1 MKKFKKMMALAIAM
15 VMVLSMSISV
25 FAANH
30 EISTTN
36 TKHTYE
42 IYQIFTGTVD
52 NGKLTSLKYGQNTKG
67 RTIGDPVSQGDVE
80 TLNGIADAGNTAAL
94 DQADIAAIIP
104 FVDIT
109 GNPIAEV
116 GKDKEASASV
126 PEGYYL
132 IKDKDNSLS
141 DPEQYTLY
149 LIQVL
154 DADLAITPKSGTTT
168 SDKKIKDIN
177 DSTDTA
183 VGDVQDSAD
192 YDIGD
197 DVPYVLT
204 ANLAANV
211 SAYKKYHITFKDELE
226 AGKLKN
232 NKDYVV
238 KIKYSDNTEA
248 TLTKGTDYTVANE
261 TDDGF
266 NLTLEWGTGTA
277 VIGSDA
283 KLDGAKVTV
292 EFTAKLLEG
301 ATIGQVGNINTSKLE
316 YSNNPNDADGGVV
329 GETPEDTVIV
339 FTYKLIVD
347 KTDDAGEPLT
357 GATFSLY
364 KKYKTAPTGG
374 TACTE
379 TGYTDYYKVDTIAGT
394 ALSKFEFKG
403 IDDGDYVLIEDVA
416 PKNYNKLAPQAFTV
430 TATHTATA
438 DINKDTH
445 KDTSGIYV
453 LTSISGSAAD
463 GAVITLAEHTT
474 GEGDAAVKDGVDTTV
489 INKSGAVLPETGG
502 IGTTIFYIIG
512 AILVIGAG
520 VVLVTRRRMSAN

>member
-197 DVPYVLT
+197 DV
-204 ANLAANV
+204 
-211 SAYKKYHITFKDELE
+211 
-226 AGKLKN
+226 LKN

-301 ATIGQVGNINTSKLE
+301 ATIGQVGNINTSTLE

>member
-154 DADLAITPKSGTTT
+154 DDDLAITPKSSTTT

-183 VGDVQDSAD
+183 VGGVQDSAD

-204 ANLAANV
+204 ANLAGNV
-211 SAYKKYHITFKDELE
+211 SAYKKYHITFKDTLE

-238 KIKYSDNTEA
+238 KINGTATTE
-248 TLTKGTDYTVANE
+248 YTVLSDSNN
-261 TDDGF
+261 GF
-266 NLTLEWGTGTA
+266 ELKLEWGDGEN
-277 VIGSDA
+277 VIGTTPG
-283 KLDGAKVTV
+283 LDNAVVTV
-292 EFTAKLLEG
+292 EFTAELLEG

>member
-204 ANLAANV
+204 ANLAGNV
-211 SAYKKYHITFKDELE
+211 SAYKKYHITFKDTLE

-238 KIKYSDNTEA
+238 KINGTATTE
-248 TLTKGTDYTVANE
+248 YTVLSDSNN
-261 TDDGF
+261 GF
-266 NLTLEWGTGTA
+266 ELKLEWGDGEN
-277 VIGSDA
+277 VIGTTPG
-283 KLDGAKVTV
+283 LDNAVVTV
-292 EFTAKLLEG
+292 EFTAELLEG

>member
-1 MKKFKKMMALAIAM
+1 MKLFKKIMALAIAM

-30 EISTTN
+30 DISTTS
-36 TKHTYE
+36 TTHTYE
-42 IYQIFTGTVD
+42 IYQIFTGTVVD
-52 NGKLTSLKYGQNTKG
+52 GQLTSLKYGKNTKD
-67 RTIGDPVSQGDVE
+67 RTVDAAVSQADIA
-80 TLNGIADAGNTAAL
+80 TLKGIADAGDTDAL
-94 DQADIAAIIP
+94 DQTDIANIIP

-109 GNPIAEV
+109 GSPFAEV
-116 GKDKEASASV
+116 GKGKDASASV

-154 DADLAITPKSGTTT
+154 DGNLTITPKSSTTT
-168 SDKKIKDIN
+168 SNKKIKDIN

-183 VGDVQDSAD
+183 VGTAQDSAD

-197 DVPYVLT
+197 NVPYVLT
-204 ANLAANV
+204 ANLADNV
-211 SAYKKYHITFKDELE
+211 SAYKKYHITFKDTLE

-238 KIKYSDNTEA
+238 KINGTATTDFTVSNESDN
-248 TLTKGTDYTVANE
+248 
-261 TDDGF
+261 GF
-266 NLTLEWGTGTA
+266 ELKLEWGDGKT
-277 VIGSDA
+277 VIGTTPA
-283 KLDGAKVTV
+283 LDGAVVTV
-292 EFTAKLLEG
+292 EFTAELLEG

-316 YSNNPNDADGGVV
+316 YSNNPNDEDGGDV

-347 KTDDAGEPLT
+347 KTDEAGKPLT

-364 KKYKTAPTGG
+364 KKYATAPTDG
-374 TACTE
+374 TACTKE
-379 TGYTDYYKVDTIAGT
+379 GYTNYYLVDTITGT
-394 ALSKFEFKG
+394 ELSTFEFTG
-403 IDDGDYVLIEDVA
+403 IDDGDYVLIEDQA
-416 PKNYNKLAPQAFTV
+416 PEGYNPLDPQAFTV
-430 TATHTATA
+430 TANHTTTA
-438 DINKDTH
+438 DIAKDTH
-445 KDTSGIYV
+445 KDANGNYV
-453 LTSISGSAAD
+453 LTSISGSAAT

-489 INKSGAVLPETGG
+489 INKSGATLPETGG
-502 IGTTIFYIIG
+502 IGTTIFYVVG
-512 AILVIGAG
+512 AILVLGAG
-520 VVLVTRRRMSAN
+520 IVLVTRRRMSAN

>member
-154 DADLAITPKSGTTT
+154 DDDLAITPKSSTTT

-183 VGDVQDSAD
+183 VGGVQDSAD

-204 ANLAANV
+204 ANLAGNV
-211 SAYKKYHITFKDELE
+211 SAYKKYHITFKDTLE

-238 KIKYSDNTEA
+238 KINGTATTE
-248 TLTKGTDYTVANE
+248 YTVLSDSNN
-261 TDDGF
+261 GF
-266 NLTLEWGTGTA
+266 ELKLEWGDGEN
-277 VIGSDA
+277 VIGTTPG
-283 KLDGAKVTV
+283 LDNAVVTV
-292 EFTAKLLEG
+292 EFTAELLEG

-316 YSNNPNDADGGVV
+316 YSNNPNDDDGGDV

>member
-1 MKKFKKMMALAIAM
+1 MKNLKKMIALAVAM
-15 VMVLSMSISV
+15 VMVLSMGITV

-30 EISTTN
+30 AISTTS
-36 TKHTYE
+36 TTHTYE

-52 NGKLTSLKYGQNTKG
+52 GDQLTSLKYGQNTKD
-67 RTIGDPVSQGDVE
+67 RTVGAAVSQEDIE
-80 TLNGIADAGNTAAL
+80 TLNEIEDAGDTQAL
-94 DQADIAAIIP
+94 DQTDIAAIIP

-109 GNPIAEV
+109 GTPIAEV

-154 DADLAITPKSGTTT
+154 DGDLAITPKSSTTT
-168 SDKKIKDIN
+168 SDKKVKDIN
-177 DSTDTA
+177 DSSDTA
-183 VGDVQDSAD
+183 AGAAQDSAD

-204 ANLAANV
+204 ANLADNV
-211 SAYKKYHITFKDELE
+211 SAYKKYHITFTDTLE

-238 KIKYSDNTEA
+238 KINGTETTDFTVSNESDN
-248 TLTKGTDYTVANE
+248 
-261 TDDGF
+261 GF
-266 NLTLEWGTGTA
+266 ELKLEWGDGET
-277 VIGSDA
+277 VIGTTPA
-283 KLDGAKVTV
+283 LDSAVVTV
-292 EFTAKLLEG
+292 EFTAELLEG

-316 YSNNPNDADGGVV
+316 YSNNPNDADGGDV

-347 KTDDAGEPLT
+347 KTDEAGEALT

-364 KKYKTAPTGG
+364 KKYATAPTDA

-379 TGYTDYYKVDTIAGT
+379 EGYTDYYLVETITGT
-394 ALSKFEFKG
+394 ELSTFEFKG
-403 IDDGDYVLIEDVA
+403 IDDGDYVLIEDEA
-416 PKNYNKLAPQAFTV
+416 PEGYNKLDPQAFTV
-430 TATHTATA
+430 TASHTTTA
-438 DINKDTH
+438 DISKDTH
-445 KDTSGIYV
+445 KDANGNYI
-453 LTSISGSAAD
+453 LTSISGTAAD

-489 INKSGAVLPETGG
+489 INKSGAVLPSTGG

-512 AILVIGAG
+512 GALVLGAA
-520 VVLVTRRRMSAN
+520 VVLITRRKIKA

>member
-154 DADLAITPKSGTTT
+154 DDDLAITPKSSTTT

-204 ANLAANV
+204 ANLAGNV
-211 SAYKKYHITFKDELE
+211 SAYKKYHITFKDTLE

-238 KIKYSDNTEA
+238 KINGTATTE
-248 TLTKGTDYTVANE
+248 YTVLSDSNN
-261 TDDGF
+261 GF
-266 NLTLEWGTGTA
+266 ELKLEWGDGEN
-277 VIGSDA
+277 VIGTTPG
-283 KLDGAKVTV
+283 LDNAVVTV
-292 EFTAKLLEG
+292 EFTAELLEG

>member
-1 MKKFKKMMALAIAM
+1 M
-15 VMVLSMSISV
+15 
-25 FAANH
+25 
-30 EISTTN
+30 
-36 TKHTYE
+36 
-42 IYQIFTGTVD
+42 
-52 NGKLTSLKYGQNTKG
+52 KYGQNTKG

-154 DADLAITPKSGTTT
+154 DDDLAITPKSSTTT

-183 VGDVQDSAD
+183 VGGVQDSAD

-204 ANLAANV
+204 ANLAGNV
-211 SAYKKYHITFKDELE
+211 SAYKKYHITFKDTLE

-238 KIKYSDNTEA
+238 KINGTATTE
-248 TLTKGTDYTVANE
+248 YTVLSDSNN
-261 TDDGF
+261 GF
-266 NLTLEWGTGTA
+266 ELKLEWGDGEN
-277 VIGSDA
+277 VIGTTPG
-283 KLDGAKVTV
+283 LDNAVVTV
-292 EFTAKLLEG
+292 EFTAELLEG

>member
-1 MKKFKKMMALAIAM
+1 MKTLKKMMALAIAM

-30 EISTTN
+30 DISTTS
-36 TKHTYE
+36 TTHTYE
-42 IYQIFTGTVD
+42 IYQIFTGTVVD
-52 NGKLTSLKYGQNTKG
+52 GQLTSLKYGKNTKD
-67 RTIGDPVSQGDVE
+67 RTVDAAVSQADIA
-80 TLNGIADAGNTAAL
+80 TLKGIADAGDTDAL
-94 DQADIAAIIP
+94 DQTDIANIIP

-109 GNPIAEV
+109 GSPFAEV
-116 GKDKEASASV
+116 GKGKDASASV

-154 DADLAITPKSGTTT
+154 DADLAITPKSSTTT

-177 DSTDTA
+177 DSTDTV
-183 VGDVQDSAD
+183 VGAVQDSAD

-204 ANLAANV
+204 ANLAQNV

-238 KIKYSDNTEA
+238 KIKYNDNSEA
-248 TLTKGTDYTVANE
+248 TLTKGTDYTVTGE
-261 TDDGF
+261 TDNGF

-277 VIGSDA
+277 VIGTDA
-283 KLDGAKVTV
+283 KLDGAVVTV
-292 EFTAKLLEG
+292 EFTAELLEG

-316 YSNNPNDADGGVV
+316 YSNNPNDEDGGDV

-347 KTDDAGEPLT
+347 KTDEAGKPLT

-364 KKYKTAPTGG
+364 KKYATAPTDG

-379 TGYTDYYKVDTIAGT
+379 EGYTNYYLVDTITGT
-394 ALSKFEFKG
+394 ELSTFEFTG
-403 IDDGDYVLIEDVA
+403 IDD
-416 PKNYNKLAPQAFTV
+416 
-430 TATHTATA
+430 
-438 DINKDTH
+438 
-445 KDTSGIYV
+445 
-453 LTSISGSAAD
+453 
-463 GAVITLAEHTT
+463 VITSLSRIMLR
-474 GEGDAAVKDGVDTTV
+474 KD
-489 INKSGAVLPETGG
+489 I
-502 IGTTIFYIIG
+502 
-512 AILVIGAG
+512 
-520 VVLVTRRRMSAN
+520 TRLIRRHLL

>member
-154 DADLAITPKSGTTT
+154 DDDLAITPKSSTTT

-183 VGDVQDSAD
+183 VGGVQDSAD

-204 ANLAANV
+204 ANLAGNV
-211 SAYKKYHITFKDELE
+211 SAYKKYHITFKDTLE

-238 KIKYSDNTEA
+238 KINGTATTE
-248 TLTKGTDYTVANE
+248 YTVLSDSNN
-261 TDDGF
+261 GF
-266 NLTLEWGTGTA
+266 ELKLEWGDGEN
-277 VIGSDA
+277 VIGTTPG
-283 KLDGAKVTV
+283 LDNAVVTV
-292 EFTAKLLEG
+292 EFTAELLEG
-301 ATIGQVGNINTSKLE
+301 ATIGQVGNINTSTLE